1 MQLFRLFA
9 AAFSLLPASEAVLA
23 QGSRVAAD
31 VHRGGHAEATYHGGL
46 VTPPLPKPPF
56 TLTDTY
62 GARFDFRARTD
73 GFVTLLFFGY
83 TNCPDVCPTHMAFLG
98 SAFKKLPKDVAARF
112 KVVFV
117 TTDPVR
123 DNPRAL
129 RRWLNQFDK
138 NFVGLTG
145 SVAEIQRAQ
154 QAAKVPVAKGAP
166 SYDHSA
172 FVLAY
177 TGDNLGHLIYP
188 SASASPIG
196 YTIYLSLQRKP
207 GSDVDA
213 NRVTC
218 GSGT

>member
-1 MQLFRLFA
+1 MKVRLFRLCA
-9 AAFSLLPASEAVLA
+9 AAFSLLPASEAGLA

-73 GFVTLLFFGY
+73 GYVTLLFFGY
-83 TNCPDVCPTHMAFLG
+83 TNCPDVCPTHMAYLG
-98 SAFKKLPKDVAARF
+98 AAFKHLPKEVAARF

-117 TTDPVR
+117 TTDPDR

-129 RRWLNQFDK
+129 RTWLNQFGKD
-138 NFVGLTG
+138 FIGLTG
-145 SVAEIQRAQ
+145 SLAEIQRAQ
-154 QAAKVPVAKGAP
+154 QTANVPVAKGAP

-177 TGDNLGHLIYP
+177 TSDNLGHVIYP
-188 SASASPIG
+188 SGISEADWLHDLPQLAKETWIG
-196 YTIYLSLQRKP
+196 R
-207 GSDVDA
+207 
-213 NRVTC
+213 
-218 GSGT
+218 